1 MVCRVMVHTYSNSLF
16 LYYMDWSAL
25 RWFIKCQVLCSGF
38 SRWEEFNLRAQNTTK
53 ALLTQSQQS
62 TNGLVGHDSSKSR
75 VLTITP
81 LGWHGSYNKT
91 IGNLKQLIRNN
102 FIQHCNQI
110 HLNMICKNSKFHF
123 SGGLILGNN
132 ITFTSKY

>member
-1 MVCRVMVHTYSNSLF
+1 MTSGQDTLSFPCHQALSKSLQGH
-16 LYYMDWSAL
+16 S
-25 RWFIKCQVLCSGF
+25 CVGCHCVLFRCS
-38 SRWEEFNLRAQNTTK
+38 QNRTK
-53 ALLTQSQQS
+53 PLLTQSQPS

-81 LGWHGSYNKT
+81 LGCHGSYNKT

-102 FIQHCNQI
+102 FIQHRNQI

-132 ITFTSKY
+132 ITFTNKY